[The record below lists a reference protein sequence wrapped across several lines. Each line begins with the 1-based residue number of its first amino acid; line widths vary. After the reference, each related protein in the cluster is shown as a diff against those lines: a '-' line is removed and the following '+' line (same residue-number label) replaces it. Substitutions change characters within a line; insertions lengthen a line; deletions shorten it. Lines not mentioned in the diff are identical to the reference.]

1 MLKRKKKKIK
11 IPKLNIW
18 IYQNLNLK
26 LIKFFNLI
34 LSEFTFAGDII
45 NGYWIKFM
53 SIKVVT
59 DLDDH
64 LFHQNRDREIIFQ
77 NCLASLWWAIQKI
90 DPCDVLILVFLGTA
104 LVI

>member
-1 MLKRKKKKIK
+1 M
-11 IPKLNIW
+11 
-18 IYQNLNLK
+18 
-26 LIKFFNLI
+26 IKFFNLV
-34 LSEFTFAGDII
+34 LYEFTFAGDII